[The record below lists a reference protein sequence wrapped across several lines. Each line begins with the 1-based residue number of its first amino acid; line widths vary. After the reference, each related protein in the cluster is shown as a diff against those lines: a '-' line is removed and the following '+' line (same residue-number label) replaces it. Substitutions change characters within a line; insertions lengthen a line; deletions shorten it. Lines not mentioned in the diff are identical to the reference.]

1 MHNCENYN
9 EIKTLEGRVCDSCG
23 LMLSTC
29 NIDSTPLYGEYYEIT
44 YSKSELQNITLQ
56 KYIITVLNKLKIPI
70 IIHNE
75 ISIIAFKLIKLMYT
89 FTNYKGAYLK
99 KALIIITIY
108 KLYNVYSYND
118 LILQIDLNIKY
129 ISKAEMCIAELISTK
144 HISEDFCGVQNNH
157 PIRVIYNIIHLR
169 KLKIPDSILSNTN
182 SLINKCLQLGFN
194 SEHQPSSIA
203 ISCLYF
209 IIKQFNVDMDIKLF
223 CSIYNLSNT
232 TISKVVDKIK
242 TKIIIK

>member
-1 MHNCENYN
+1 MHNCKNFN
-9 EIKTLEGRVCDSCG
+9 EIKTLEGCVCDSCG
-23 LMLSTC
+23 LMLTTC
-29 NIDSTPLYGEYYEIT
+29 NIDYTPLYGEYYEIT
-44 YSKSELQNITLQ
+44 YSKDQRQNITLQ
-56 KYIITVLNKLKIPI
+56 KYIITVLNKLKIPQ

-75 ISIIAFKLIKLMYT
+75 ISTIAFKLIKLMYS

-108 KLYNVYSYND
+108 KLYNVYSYNE
-118 LILQIDLNIKY
+118 LISYLDLNIKY

-144 HISEDFCGVQNNH
+144 HIPENFCGVQNNH

-169 KLKIPDSILSNTN
+169 KLQIPDFILSNTN
-182 SLINKCLQLGFN
+182 ALINKCLQLDFT

-209 IIKQFNVDMDIKLF
+209 VIKKFNIDMDIKLF
-223 CSIYNLSNT
+223 CNIYNLSNT
-232 TISKVVDKIK
+232 TITKVCDKIK
-242 TKIIIK
+242 TKIKK